1 MIMIYFPTI
10 YTLRNNLL
18 AIIFS
23 LIFAN
28 ILNAQSFDITS
39 MIFQDQEIEYMGQ
52 LDWQQKNKNGS
63 GIYKDG
69 KNVYFGDFFNDKKN
83 GYGMIIAGQKGKIK
97 NLKGCMVYI
106 GSWFDGKKEG
116 KGTCYDF
123 NGDIIYHGKFEN
135 DKPTSIYPST
145 NTSTSRFSFLGLDGG
160 AYLGELTDGVPNGY
174 GLFIANDGE
183 LSFGKVKDG
192 QRYGTSLLLEN
203 PYVWKVVKWEGDSF
217 SEVTNSNEH
226 NSKLQV
232 YKDAHDKWWSE
243 LKSEFKEVG
252 LGLLS
257 TTNQF
262 VEYKSS
268 QNSSSSASYS
278 SGNSSRNSSSSK
290 SNRSSVSSS
299 KTSQDCG
306 TAWQTDSKN
315 YSNLETRAMNCI
327 DESEYNSIQSKM
339 KSIRQKWVSRG
350 CHITQSEW
358 ETKPFKDKF

>member
-1 MIMIYFPTI
+1 MIYFQTM
-10 YTLRNNLL
+10 YTLRNNILAVLL
-18 AIIFS
+18 FFCS
-23 LIFAN
+23 NL
-28 ILNAQSFDITS
+28 LNAQNFDLGS
-39 MIFQDQEIEYMGQ
+39 MIFQDKNLNYMGQ
-52 LDWQQKNKNGS
+52 LDLRQKEKNGI

-69 KNVYFGDFFNDKKN
+69 KNIYFGDFSHNKKS

-97 NLKGCMVYI
+97 NLKDCMVYI
-106 GSWFDGKKEG
+106 GSWLDGKKEG

-123 NGDIIYHGKFEN
+123 NGNIIYQGRFEN
-135 DKPTSIYPST
+135 DKPTGIYPST
-145 NTSTSRFSFLGLDGG
+145 NSSSSYFSLLGLDGG
-160 AYLGELTDGVPNGY
+160 AYLGELIDGVPNGY

-192 QRYGTSLLLEN
+192 QRYGTSLLLES
-203 PYVWKVVKWEGDSF
+203 PYVWKVVKWKGDSY
-217 SEVTNSNEH
+217 STITNSDIY
-226 NSKLQV
+226 NSRSQA
-232 YKDAHDKWWSE
+232 YKESRDKYWSE
-243 LKSEFKEVG
+243 IWSG
-252 LGLLS
+252 LGEVAQGLAS

-358 ETKPFKDKF
+358 ETKPFKD